1 MTYRWKLLGLLI
13 TPLVMSWS
21 FVSAETVDDIKQP
34 SEWVRE
40 ANGVVSGP
48 IARNRVMDLMHSGER
63 LAAKGLLRDALTDL
77 EAALDLARE
86 ADDPEM
92 LVAAAGALGELLFRL
107 RRLEKAE
114 KLVAECHDR
123 AQSLH
128 RDDLTALALN
138 LRGNIYAYRNELDA
152 AHDAY
157 ETALPFARQARDRA
171 LQASI
176 RINLAALADTP
187 RIAAGDRLEA
197 AYKDIGTL
205 PVDDESK
212 PHLLLSLGYR
222 AFERDFPE
230 MSYRAL
236 HEASGLAARL
246 RHDRLYS
253 EALGHLARL
262 YQRDGR
268 IAEALGLT
276 QRAII
281 AAQAVAAEDLL
292 YRWEAQQG
300 ELLQSRNDRQG
311 ALDAYRRS
319 VVHIQ
324 AIRNDMPLGERFGRS
339 KFRDELMP
347 IYLRLADLLL
357 RQAGRETNE
366 TLVQNLLREAQETL
380 ESIKTGELQDY
391 FKDACAVTQRPLAE
405 VERMDSGTAVL
416 YPIVF
421 EDRLELLLGL
431 GAKKRR
437 FVVPVE
443 KAVLKRTARKT
454 IQMLHS
460 AATGSKHRF
469 RNKQVGLLYR
479 WLLEPLEELLR
490 LHAVHTLAYVPDG
503 VLRGIPLSVLWDG
516 ERYLVERFAV
526 ATLPGLTLFDPK
538 PLPRTDISAL
548 LAGLS
553 RPGGVVTELMGTDWG
568 VLDAPLPDRRG
579 GLGDQAFVFRALPPS
594 LEYGFEDAHT
604 RVLSVVEQKQ
614 LEDLLLLPGVEKEI
628 SSLSEIL
635 PSHVLLDEA
644 FRLARFEGEVRR
656 KHRIVHIASHGL
668 FTGDPETSYILTYD
682 HVLTMSRLE
691 ALFKSEAFSDQP
703 VELLTLSACQTAE
716 GDARSP
722 LGLSGVAIK
731 SGARSALGS
740 LWPVSDE
747 VAQRLLPAFYRQ
759 LRESALSKAQALQ
772 QAQVQ
777 LLQSKRFRHP
787 SLWAP
792 FLLIGNWM

>member
-1 MTYRWKLLGLLI
+1 MTRRWKLLGLLI
-13 TPLVMSWS
+13 IPFIISRPAAC
-21 FVSAETVDDIKQP
+21 AETAQKTDQL
-34 SEWVRE
+34 SEPVLE
-40 ANGVVSGP
+40 ASGVVPGP
-48 IARNRVMDLMHSGER
+48 TSRNRVTDLIHRGEHQM
-63 LAAKGLLRDALTDL
+63 AEGLFRDALTAL
-77 EAALDLARE
+77 EVALRLARE
-86 ADDPEM
+86 ADDTE
-92 LVAAAGALGELLFRL
+92 LLAAVTGVLGELLFRM
-107 RRLEKAE
+107 RRIEKAE
-114 KLVAECHDR
+114 KLVAECLDR

-138 LRGNIYAYRNELDA
+138 LRGNILAFRNELDA
-152 AHDAY
+152 ARDAY
-157 ETALPFARQARDRA
+157 ETALRLARQASDRA

-176 RINLAALADTP
+176 RINLAALNNTP

-205 PVDDESK
+205 PVDDATK
-212 PHLLLSLGYR
+212 PRLLLSLGYR
-222 AFERDFPE
+222 ALERDFPE
-230 MSYRAL
+230 LSYRAL
-236 HEASGLAARL
+236 HEAFGLASRL
-246 RHDRLYS
+246 KHDRLFS
-253 EALGHLARL
+253 EALGYLARL

-276 QRAII
+276 QRAIM
-281 AAQAVAAEDLL
+281 AAQTVSAEDLL
-292 YRWEAQQG
+292 YRWEVQQG
-300 ELLQSRNDRQG
+300 ELLQSRNVRQE

-324 AIRNDMPLGERFGRS
+324 AIRNDIPLGERYGRS
-339 KFRDELMP
+339 KFRDELVS

-357 RQAGRETNE
+357 RQAGRETEE
-366 TLVQNLLREAQETL
+366 TVVQDLLREAQATL
-380 ESIKTGELQDY
+380 ESIKAGELQDY

-405 VERMDSGTAVL
+405 VERMNSGTAVL
-416 YPIVF
+416 YPIIF

-431 GAKKRR
+431 GAKKHR

-443 KAVLKRTARKT
+443 KAVLERTARKT
-454 IQMLHS
+454 IQMLHT
-460 AATGSKHRF
+460 AVTGSKHRF
-469 RNKQVGLLYR
+469 RKQQVGLLYR
-479 WLLEPLEELLR
+479 WLVEPLEELLR
-490 LHAVHTLAYVPDG
+490 IHAVHTLAYVPDG

-538 PLPRTDISAL
+538 PLPPTDISAL

-553 RPGGVVTELMGTDWG
+553 RPGGVVTELLGSDWR
-568 VLDAPLPDRRG
+568 VLDAPSPDRRG
-579 GLGDQAFVFRALPPS
+579 RPGDQAFVFRALPPS
-594 LEYGFEDAHT
+594 LEYGVEDART
-604 RVLSVVEQKQ
+604 RALSEVEKNQ
-614 LEDLLLLPGVEKEI
+614 LAGLLLLPGVEKEI
-628 SSLSEIL
+628 RSLSEIL
-635 PSHVLLDEA
+635 PAHALLDEA
-644 FRLARFEGEVRR
+644 FRLARFEDEVRR

-668 FTGDPETSYILTYD
+668 FTGNPETSYILTYD

-747 VAQRLLPAFYRQ
+747 VAQRLFPDFYRQ
-759 LRESALSKAQALQ
+759 LQESDLSKAQALR
-772 QAQVQ
+772 QAQVR